1 MNPPKK
7 LNVHQQAGEQQR
19 ALNEQ
24 QSQTPAAQEFATV
37 EDLLRH
43 DAAQTPVPA
52 AVGQRLAESVS
63 QLPVRPA
70 RAWWR
75 RLLGG

>member
-7 LNVHQQAGEQQR
+7 LNVHQQAEEQQR

-24 QSQTPAAQEFATV
+24 QSQTQAAREFATV
-37 EDLLRH
+37 EELLRH
-43 DAAQTPVPA
+43 DAAQTPVPP
-52 AVGQRLAESVS
+52 AVAQRLAQSVS
-63 QLPVRPA
+63 QLPPRPA